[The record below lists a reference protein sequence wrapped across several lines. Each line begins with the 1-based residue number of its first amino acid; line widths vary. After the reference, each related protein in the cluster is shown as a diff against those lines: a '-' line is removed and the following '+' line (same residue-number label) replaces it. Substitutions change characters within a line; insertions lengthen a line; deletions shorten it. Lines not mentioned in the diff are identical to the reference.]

1 MMKDQ
6 EIAVTIKEYYRRFR
20 RWQQSGPHYVNR
32 HEGSVQHCHNCGT
45 EFADNFCPRC
55 GQRAGVG
62 RVGWDSIKENIA
74 ILWGL
79 DSRSLTYTLV
89 QLLGRPGYLV
99 REYIS
104 GRRQVSFPPIKMLVI
119 VCLFVVIFETVFHL
133 HKDVVSLTFN
143 DQSVSKV
150 IEWINS
156 QKSWAT
162 LLVNSLFILPTWLV
176 FRYAPAYPRHTL
188 PEGFF
193 LQVFLSVLALIL
205 GFVGYVSE
213 TVETIIDLIFMYI
226 TYRQLFGYG
235 RWGTLWRLV
244 VVELSQMAVVAIFVA
259 TVIVYLYEE
268 NDRDTMIIAFQIILV
283 SVIVLTTVMLYVTHI
298 INKRTFN
305 RELMGS

>member
-1 MMKDQ
+1 MKDQ